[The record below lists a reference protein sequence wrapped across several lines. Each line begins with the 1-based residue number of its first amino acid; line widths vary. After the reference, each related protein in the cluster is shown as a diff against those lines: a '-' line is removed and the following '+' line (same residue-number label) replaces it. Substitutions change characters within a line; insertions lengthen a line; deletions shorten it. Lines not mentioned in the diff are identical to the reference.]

1 MAAESA
7 AQFEALE
14 AQAEQIMGLFARAGY
29 ERVAPSFIQPADIFL
44 DRIGEAL
51 RNRTYVFTDPDGR
64 ELCLRPDLTIPACRI
79 YLERN
84 PKAAGEARYSYNGPA
99 FRYQPDGTDA
109 LRPREFRQAGIE
121 NFGQADREQA
131 EAEVLVLIMEAV
143 RRAGLRRFQIH
154 CGDLGLFCGLLNAL
168 PIPKRWRDRLVH
180 HFWRPGTI
188 HEALQRLTSPPS
200 ALPDPAVAALAASLD
215 PDDALAAERQVIDF
229 LYKHELTFLG
239 ARGIDEITAR
249 LQSVAADMGE
259 EPLSS
264 DIIDLLE
271 TYLSVSG
278 PPDEA
283 LATIAEMAQKAGID
297 LSRPL
302 DACHRRQKLLQEADI
317 DTGLMTFD
325 ADFGR
330 QFEYYSGFVFQLEI
344 SGRGVA
350 GQIAGGGR
358 YDGLVGAING
368 GRDAPAVGSA
378 IHTERLL
385 AATAEEKSR

>member
-51 RNRTYVFTDPDGR
+51 RNRTYVFTDPDGH

-84 PKAAGEARYSYNGPA
+84 PEAGGEARYSYNGPA

-131 EAEVLVLIMEAV
+131 EAEVLSLIVEAV
-143 RRAGLRRFQIH
+143 RRAGLRQFQIH
-154 CGDLGLFCGLLNAL
+154 CGDLGLLCALLRAL

-180 HFWRPGTI
+180 HFWRPSTI
-188 HEALQRLTSPPS
+188 HEALQRLTSPPG
-200 ALPDPAVAALAASLD
+200 ALPDPAIAALAASLD
-215 PDDALAAERQVIDF
+215 PDDALVAERQVIDF
-229 LYKHELTFLG
+229 LDKHNLTFLG
-239 ARGIDEITAR
+239 ARSIDEITAR
-249 LQSVAADMGE
+249 LQSVAADMRE
-259 EPLSS
+259 EPLSKN
-264 DIIDLLE
+264 IIDLLE

-283 LATIAEMAQKAGID
+283 LGTIAAMAKKAGID
-297 LSRPL
+297 LSQPL

-317 DTGLMTFD
+317 DTGLMIFD

-344 SGRGVA
+344 PGRGVA